1 VHARAL
7 QDSARSTLTPD
18 RYSRVLRRV
27 PPAEA
32 AAVLSRDKAREE
44 EARAVFI
51 EQVRRHRLD
60 MHLSDVEVTH
70 GDSRVIFYFTAPGRI
85 DFRSLVRD
93 LASGIRARIELRQVG
108 VRDEARCTGGLGPCG
123 LPLCC
128 STFLRDFA
136 AVTIRMAKVQ
146 GLVPNPQKVSGLCGR
161 LMCCLAYEQDVYVEM
176 MKEFPKTGSMVSTPK
191 GDGKVKELLV
201 MRRAVKV
208 SLGPGQMIEVPL
220 DEVKPLARPGGQGGP
235 AGQGNEQAAVEA
247 EGDGAD
253 VESDED
259 PAELKG
265 LED

>member
-1 VHARAL
+1 
-7 QDSARSTLTPD
+7 
-18 RYSRVLRRV
+18 
-27 PPAEA
+27 
-32 AAVLSRDKAREE
+32 
-44 EARAVFI
+44 
-51 EQVRRHRLD
+51 
-60 MHLSDVEVTH
+60 
-70 GDSRVIFYFTAPGRI
+70 
-85 DFRSLVRD
+85 
-93 LASGIRARIELRQVG
+93 
-108 VRDEARCTGGLGPCG
+108 
-123 LPLCC
+123 
-128 STFLRDFA
+128 
-136 AVTIRMAKVQ
+136 
-146 GLVPNPQKVSGLCGR
+146 VSGLCGR